1 MSNRIPKDVNVT
13 QSSVTYKN
21 MERGEFLS
29 HVFKYKDNKNE
40 EQEIGLVIW
49 KDRKP
54 VLCMTNHH
62 NTGEEGECHRRTKD
76 EGIVKIRRPKVIEYY
91 NTYMGGVD
99 LADKK
104 RLHANSTIM
113 GSNRWWLKLFYY
125 NLDVGTANAL
135 ILYNLAV
142 HTDKNNHLNI
152 TEYKK
157 KLVLSLVGSRILKVV
172 EDIHVAH
179 ELRRNY
185 NDERHMCAYCL
196 VSGKHSR
203 TRYVCANPNCNLPLC
218 SVGNGRSEKDCF
230 SLSHANDEILNLTKA
245 RNAAMLLK
253 TNKRFKKN

>member
-1 MSNRIPKDVNVT
+1 MDEENVN
-13 QSSVTYKN
+13 
-21 MERGEFLS
+21 
-29 HVFKYKDNKNE
+29 
-40 EQEIGLVIW
+40 QEIGLVIW

-62 NTGEEGECHRRTKD
+62 DTGDSSECHRRTKD
-76 EGIVKIRRPKVIEYY
+76 EGIIKIKRPKVIEYY

-142 HTDKNNHLNI
+142 YSNKNDYWNI
-152 TEYKK
+152 TDYKK
-157 KLVLSLVGSRILKVV
+157 KLLLSLVGTRITNVAEEIV
-172 EDIHVAH
+172 VAH
-179 ELRRNY
+179 ELRRTY

-196 VSGKHSR
+196 ITGIRCR

-218 SVGNGRSEKDCF
+218 SVGSGRADKDCF
-230 SLSHANDEILNLTKA
+230 ALSHANDNMLAITKA
-245 RNAAMLLK
+245 RHEAMLVK